1 MAKKT
6 KGGLYRRGK
15 VFWARWVSNGQR
27 YQQTT
32 GCTSRRD
39 AEKKLEE
46 LVEPFMLRDKSEQLK
61 AIATKVE
68 GLNAAVAILSKTETP
83 LVYVW
88 QHFTGTTSRKLPR
101 PATLRQYEVQLGIF
115 RDWVRDTHSERKSV
129 EQIDRDVARQFID
142 HIRQKRTANTANKYL
157 RFLSMVWQVL
167 RDDEHTDAENPWAK
181 IRPAEV
187 IQHSRREL
195 TLEELRKV
203 CGSATGD
210 LKALL
215 AIGIYT
221 GLRLGDAAT
230 LRWSEVD
237 LDRGIIR
244 RIPSKSRKPKPIL
257 IPIHPVLRDILLELE
272 RVGDFVLPRIAADYQ
287 RHPSY
292 VTDRVQRLFIS
303 KGIKTTATKTEGD
316 THRARVE
323 VGFHSLRH
331 TFVSLSRTAGAPLAV
346 VEAIVG
352 HSNPAMT
359 RHYSHV
365 GDEASKA
372 AVGLLPSVLTTDEST
387 SAAQAD
393 QSADIDL
400 ARLRKLVEGLTVKN
414 WKTTR
419 KELLE
424 LLT

>member
-15 VFWARWVSNGQR
+15 VFWARWYSDGQR
-27 YQQTT
+27 FQQST
-32 GCTSRRD
+32 GCTSRRE
-39 AEKKLEE
+39 AEKELED
-46 LVEPFMLRDKSEQLK
+46 LVEPFMLREKAEKLK
-61 AIATKVE
+61 TIATKVE
-68 GLNAAVAILSKTETP
+68 GLGAAAAILSKTEVP

-115 RDWVRDTHSERKSV
+115 RDWVQEKHPERKTV
-129 EQIDRDVARQFID
+129 EAIDRDVARQFVD
-142 HIRQKRTANTANKYL
+142 HIRSTRTANTANKYL

-167 RDDEHTDAENPWAK
+167 REEDHTEAENPWAK
-181 IRPAEV
+181 IRPVEV

-230 LRWSEVD
+230 LKWSEVD
-237 LDRGIIR
+237 LERGIIC
-244 RIPSKSRKPKPIL
+244 RIPSKSRKPKPVL
-257 IPIHPVLRDILLELE
+257 IPVHRVLRDILLELE
-272 RVGDFVLPRIAADYQ
+272 RAGDYVLPRCAADYQ

-303 KGIKTTATKTEGD
+303 NGITTTAPGEKG
-316 THRARVE
+316 RARIE

-365 GDEASKA
+365 GDDASRA
-372 AVGLLPSVLTTDEST
+372 AVGLLPSILTADEPT
-387 SAAQAD
+387 PAPGTEKAAVV
-393 QSADIDL
+393 DL
-400 ARLRKLVEGLTVKN
+400 ARLRKLVAGMTEKN
-414 WKTTR
+414 WKTR
-419 KELLE
+419 KRKLLE
-424 LLT
+424 VLP